1 VSEAQRL
8 KDSDMWVSSEGRPHF
23 KLATLPPDTLLIY
36 SPVTS
41 TIPSTILTN
50 WLETFI
56 SSQG

>member
-1 VSEAQRL
+1 
-8 KDSDMWVSSEGRPHF
+8 MWVSSEGRPHF